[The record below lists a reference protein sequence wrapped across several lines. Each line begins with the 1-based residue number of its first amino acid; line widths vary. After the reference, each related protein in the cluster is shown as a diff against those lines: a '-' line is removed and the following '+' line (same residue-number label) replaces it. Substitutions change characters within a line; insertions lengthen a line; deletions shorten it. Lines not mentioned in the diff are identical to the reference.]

1 MINRKKLVASSLA
14 ALGLIAISAPTVA
27 GFYEIAPNE
36 DIDLCV
42 AEIQAY
48 ADYTDATRVRHEV
61 ESSKRRSVGYSLKID
76 TTVYSE
82 GGDKA
87 IREYK
92 AVCVVTGG
100 EKPYKFSIEKTRD
113 VS

>member
-1 MINRKKLVASSLA
+1 MINRNKIVASSLA
-14 ALGLIAISAPTVA
+14 ALGLIAISAPTLA

-48 ADYTDATRVRHEV
+48 ADYTGAALVRHEV
-61 ESSKRRSVGYSLKID
+61 ESTKRRALGYSLKID

-100 EKPYKFSIEKTRD
+100 DKPYKFSIKETRNA
-113 VS
+113 S